1 VTAAKVLKRRGSE
14 KQLADASLLRHF
26 YYIKFKGD
34 FKMAALTPVA
44 ARIIGL
50 REARGLSRTR
60 LSQLSGVPLRT
71 LEEWEAGRRVP
82 RDVYQIHAVAA
93 ALGLSIEE
101 YLGLSEDK

>member
-1 VTAAKVLKRRGSE
+1 MTAASVLKRRGSE

-34 FKMAALTPVA
+34 FKMPALTPVA
-44 ARIIGL
+44 ARITGL
-50 REARGLSRTR
+50 RETRGLSRTR

-93 ALGLSIEE
+93 ALGMSIED
-101 YLGLSEDK
+101 YLGL

>member
-1 VTAAKVLKRRGSE
+1 MS
-14 KQLADASLLRHF
+14 
-26 YYIKFKGD
+26 
-34 FKMAALTPVA
+34 ALTPVA

-50 REARGLSRTR
+50 REARGLTRTR

-82 RDVYQIHAVAA
+82 RDVYQIHAAA
-93 ALGLSIEE
+93 VALGISIEE

>member
-1 VTAAKVLKRRGSE
+1 MTAASVLKRRGSE

-26 YYIKFKGD
+26 HYSRFKGD
-34 FKMAALTPVA
+34 FKMSALTPVV
-44 ARIIGL
+44 ARITGL
-50 REARGLSRTR
+50 REARGLTRTR

-93 ALGLSIEE
+93 ALGMSIED
-101 YLGLSEDK
+101 YLGL

>member
-1 VTAAKVLKRRGSE
+1 MTAARVLKCRGSE
-14 KQLADASLLRHF
+14 KQLADASLPRHF

-44 ARIIGL
+44 ARITGL
-50 REARGLSRTR
+50 REARGLTRTR

-93 ALGLSIEE
+93 AIGMSIED
-101 YLGLSEDK
+101 YLEL